1 MKWNIIDRLSTQI
14 LYAVTGIVLA
24 REISQEE
31 FGLVGALL
39 VFQAFASLL
48 IDSGFSYALLQCKRP
63 TRLDYSTVLWFNLII
78 STLLY
83 TILFITAPLIA
94 DCFQGDM
101 RLVPLARVMFLCLIF
116 NSAGIVQTNRMMKAM
131 DVRMVAA
138 SNALGLIIGSVI
150 GIWLAVTGYGAWAI
164 VWQSVIIAAVK
175 SIVLWTSSGWRPL
188 WRFSWKSLQSFAG
201 LGSKMLFS
209 SFLNTLFQKVYAL
222 VIGNRV
228 SLTALGYYTQSDKW
242 STMGVASLS
251 QIFTSS
257 FVPPLSAV
265 QDNNVLFTAMVSK
278 INRFTAYIL
287 FPMMFGLMAMAT
299 PVFHTLFGLK
309 WDPSIILFQIL
320 ILRGVF
326 TVLNSL
332 YSNYLLALGHGSAI
346 MKLEIVRDTA
356 AIIALAVTFPFMN
369 ISTPGQPVLGI
380 EILLYGQLAASFIT
394 WIASL
399 ATTIRLTGVGL
410 RQFITDMTP
419 YIAQTILIIP
429 VMLYAGSM
437 CDASWLKLCVEI
449 TVALGLYMG
458 GNHIFHS
465 KVQTD
470 VIAFISGRKKN
481 VL

>member
-1 MKWNIIDRLSTQI
+1 M
-14 LYAVTGIVLA
+14 LA
-24 REISQEE
+24 REVSQEE

-48 IDSGFSYALLQCKRP
+48 VDSGFSYALLQCKRP
-63 TRLDYSTVLWFNLII
+63 TRLDYSTVLWFNLGI
-78 STLLY
+78 SAFLY
-83 TILFITAPLIA
+83 TVLFIAAPFIA

-116 NSAGIVQTNRMMKAM
+116 NSAGIVQTNRLMKAM

-138 SNALGLIIGSVI
+138 SNALGLFIGAVV
-150 GIWLAVTGYGAWAI
+150 GIWLAVAGYGAWAI

-175 SIVLWTSSGWRPL
+175 AIVLWTSSGWRPM
-188 WRFSWKSLQSFAG
+188 WRFSWKSLRSFAG
-201 LGSKMLFS
+201 LGSKMLFT
-209 SFLNTLFQKVYAL
+209 SFLNTLFQKIYAL
-222 VIGNRV
+222 VIGNKV

-265 QDNNVLFTAMVSK
+265 QDDRVLFTAMVSK

-287 FPMMFGLMAMAT
+287 FPLMFGLMAMAT
-299 PVFHTLFGLK
+299 PIFHTLFGQK

-346 MKLEIVRDTA
+346 MKLEIVRDTV
-356 AIIALAVTFPFMN
+356 AIIALAVTFPFMG
-369 ISTPGQPVLGI
+369 ISTPDEPVLGI

-399 ATTIRLTGVGL
+399 ATTIRLTEIGL
-410 RQFITDMTP
+410 QQFITDMMP

-429 VMLYAGSM
+429 IILYAGTFF
-437 CDASWLKLCVEI
+437 DTAWLKLCVEI
-449 TVALGLYMG
+449 TIALALYMG
-458 GNHIFHS
+458 GNRIFHS
-465 KVQTD
+465 KVQSD
-470 VIAFISGRKKN
+470 VLDFVLGRRKN
-481 VL
+481 LV